1 MRYVLPELERPVTP
15 SRKTSFPGRLC
26 PLGPRAGLLLVALPL
41 GGCGI
46 PDATPAD
53 LVLVG
58 GSVYSLD
65 WSPPGPDGAPAAD
78 APFSSATGWRPDA
91 SAVAM
96 AGNEILFVG
105 DDAGARAH
113 VGPDTRVIDVQ
124 GAVVLPG
131 LVDSHT
137 HVAELGRNLS
147 RVDLVG
153 VETEEEAIARVVAM
167 ATEAPEG
174 SWIVGAGWDEGAWAD
189 RYPDWGA
196 LNEAVLDHPVWLR
209 GLHGFAGWGNRLAF
223 EEAGVTEETED
234 PVGGEIGRADD
245 GGLTGLLLNQ
255 ATNLVDGA
263 IPAPTPGEL
272 EAELLA
278 ALGEMARSGYVAVH
292 EAGTAASTVAV
303 LERLDAGERLP
314 LRFYV
319 MLSGRDPA
327 LLADW
332 IGRGPLTREG
342 DGDPRL
348 FVRSV
353 KAYYD
358 GSLGVRGARM
368 LEDYSDRPGH
378 RGVSGA
384 DYGFNQDSVA
394 AMMRAGF
401 QVGIHAIGDAG
412 NRESLDFLERVY
424 SDEPQARQARNRIEH
439 AQVVHSDDFER
450 FVALDVVASMEPPHA
465 VEDMPWAEDRV
476 GPDRILGAYA
486 WRTLL
491 RLGVPLT
498 FNADNPGSDHSPFYG
513 LHSAIT
519 RRTPALEPP
528 GGWYPEQ
535 AVTPEEAVR
544 AYTTG
549 AAYASHLEGRTGV
562 LAPGRWADVTVM
574 DVDPFQ
580 VGSGDT
586 PEAIL
591 QGRVLLTVVG
601 GEVVFEAEELDG

>member
-1 MRYVLPELERPVTP
+1 MTAP
-15 SRKTSFPGRLC
+15 RKTSLPGSLTH
-26 PLGPRAGLLLVALPL
+26 PVALTLVALTL
-41 GGCGI
+41 GGCGG
-46 PDATPAD
+46 PDAAPAD

-65 WSPPGPDGAPAAD
+65 WSPPGPEGTPAAD
-78 APFSSATGWRPDA
+78 APFSAATGWRPDA
-91 SAVAM
+91 SAVAV

-105 DDAGARAH
+105 DDAGVRRH
-113 VGPDTRVIDVQ
+113 IGPDTRVIDLG

-147 RVDLVG
+147 RVDLLG
-153 VETEEEAIARVVAM
+153 VDTEEEAIARVRARAAQV
-167 ATEAPEG
+167 PEG

-189 RYPDWGA
+189 RYPDWDA
-196 LNEAVLDHPVWLR
+196 LNATVPDHPVWLR
-209 GLHGFAGWGNRLAF
+209 GLHGFAGWGNRRAF
-223 EEAGVTEETED
+223 LEAGVTEETED
-234 PVGGEIGRADD
+234 PVGGEIGRTET
-245 GGLTGLLLNQ
+245 GRLTGLLLNQ
-255 ATNLVDGA
+255 ATNLVEGA
-263 IPAPTPGEL
+263 IPGPTAE
-272 EAELLA
+272 ERETELLT
-278 ALGEMARSGYVAVH
+278 ALAEMARSGYVAVH
-292 EAGTAASTVAV
+292 EAGTSASTMAA
-303 LERLDAGERLP
+303 LERLDAAGRLP

-327 LLADW
+327 LLAEW
-332 IGRGPLTREG
+332 IDRGPSTREG
-342 DGDPRL
+342 DSDPHL

-358 GSLGVRGARM
+358 GSLGARGARM
-368 LEDYSDRPGH
+368 LEDYADRPGY

-394 AMMRAGF
+394 AMLQAGF
-401 QVGIHAIGDAG
+401 QVAIHAIGDAG
-412 NRESLDFLERVY
+412 NRESLDFLARVY
-424 SDEPQARQARNRIEH
+424 SAVPQARDARNRIEH
-439 AQVVHSDDFER
+439 AQVVHPDDFER
-450 FVALDVVASMEPPHA
+450 FVQLDVVASMEPHHA

-476 GPDRILGAYA
+476 GPERILGAYA

-498 FNADNPGSDHSPFYG
+498 FNSDNPGSDHSPFYG

-519 RRTPALEPP
+519 RRTPTLEPP
-528 GGWYPEQ
+528 GGWYPQQ

-562 LAPGRWADVTVM
+562 LEPGRWADVTVM

-580 VGSGDT
+580 VGSGET

-591 QGRVLLTVVG
+591 RGRVLLTVVG
-601 GEVVFEAEELDG
+601 GEVVYEAEGLDG